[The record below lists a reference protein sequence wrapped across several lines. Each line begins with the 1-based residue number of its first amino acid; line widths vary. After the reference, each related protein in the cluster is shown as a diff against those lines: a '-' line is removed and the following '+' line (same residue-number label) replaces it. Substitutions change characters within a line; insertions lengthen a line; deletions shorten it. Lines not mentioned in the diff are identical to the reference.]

1 MSESKSLDILS
12 DSSAKHILRHVL
24 KIANFESS
32 IGGHIK
38 FKLGKTVI
46 DQGRIGTFK
55 FQIRKL
61 PYIYGKQGKSD
72 NHCLVSSAEH
82 CRVRLETKASNHL
95 LQQFSNV
102 Y

>member
-55 FQIRKL
+55 FQIRKFL
-61 PYIYGKQGKSD
+61 TSMESKENQTIT
-72 NHCLVSSAEH
+72 V
-82 CRVRLETKASNHL
+82 
-95 LQQFSNV
+95 
-102 Y
+102 